1 MFYALEKI
9 GKRVKGWLPFSGRVY
24 FFWAVWLFVIA
35 ANAQNRRA
43 GAGLGT
49 VASST
54 GRAASAT
61 LIATPGQAS
70 VDGDCLCPALRMSTT
85 RIKLAL
91 ACTIIAFQPG
101 SRPHPDFL
109 KQTHEFC
116 AFTGPQYGHG
126 FLHVNRVLLESS
138 RD

>member
-1 MFYALEKI
+1 M
-9 GKRVKGWLPFSGRVY
+9 P
-24 FFWAVWLFVIA
+24 
-35 ANAQNRRA
+35 
-43 GAGLGT
+43 
-49 VASST
+49 
-54 GRAASAT
+54 
-61 LIATPGQAS
+61 
-70 VDGDCLCPALRMSTT
+70 CLAH
-85 RIKLAL
+85 INHEDKLAF

-126 FLHVNRVLLESS
+126 FLHVNRVLLESF